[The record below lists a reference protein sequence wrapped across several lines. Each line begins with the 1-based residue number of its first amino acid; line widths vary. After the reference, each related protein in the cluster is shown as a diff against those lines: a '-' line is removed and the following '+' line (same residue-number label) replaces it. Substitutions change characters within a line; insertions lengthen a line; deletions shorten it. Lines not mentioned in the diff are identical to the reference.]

1 MTYSAK
7 EFFDG
12 SRNYSLP
19 LTKVAV
25 VDTETLGLDA
35 RWNPDLPIYCTCI
48 LEVALDGKQKVKRYY
63 NVTRAIERLQELLA
77 DGWLLVMHNAK
88 HDLSVLNIR
97 GLNHTI
103 VPGELSIFCT
113 QVAEYTI
120 DSTRESYS
128 LQSLTGAKD
137 DVIQKFV
144 EVGILEK
151 LLPNTE
157 FWSID
162 WSTNTEAVKLIADY
176 CVGDVK
182 ATLMLYKAQAKEYN
196 EEPRFINTLAYLEF
210 PMLSVLSELEVS
222 GSAVDMSSLAS
233 ITQDLYADKE
243 QLEKQI
249 ALEAGMLPTLKWNE
263 KKSRYIPFV
272 KTYTNGAIERF
283 KEGSSEEWKGYRN
296 KNNLLKHYIDNDGI
310 ALTMWEGHIPS
321 DTDGCFIYDH
331 CPLVKFNSSAATGHV
346 WWLLNRYC
354 PDVLEAAES
363 TKVGKPKLDKNFIAD
378 ISEQIP
384 ESLPIA
390 KITQVNKTL
399 SMVEGI
405 SKHIQHNHRIHP
417 SFQNTR
423 TRTTRLSCTNPNLQQ
438 MTRVG
443 TIINGTDYGKRI
455 RSLFSSPSGSKILV
469 ADLDRIE
476 IAVLAFFLDAMC
488 NDSNLKNTVNDPSVD
503 VHQANADLWGVS
515 RTVAKTII
523 FLLVYGGQPPLMF
536 KRGLTKTLEEAKQ
549 TFDTVNR
556 NQPAIQQAKLKVY
569 KRIEKVGYISNPF
582 RARGRYPEL
591 MGSKW
596 ERLRGERQS
605 FNYLIQKTA
614 RDVMHLLTI
623 HSLPI
628 IKSFNA
634 KVVNLV
640 HDELVVECPESEA
653 EQLKIALNSLWNNR
667 LDLLAGTRVNGDWN
681 IGNNWAEA
689 K

>member
-1 MTYSAK
+1 MTYSAE

-19 LTKVAV
+19 LTKIAV

-35 RWNPDLPIYCTCI
+35 RWNSDLPVYCTCI
-48 LEVALDGKQKVKRYY
+48 LEVAPDGKQKVKRYY

-88 HDLSVLNIR
+88 HDLSVLNVR

-103 VPGELSIFCT
+103 VPGELSVYCT

-137 DVIQKFV
+137 NVIASFV
-144 EVGILEK
+144 EKGLLEK
-151 LLPNTE
+151 PIPSTE

-162 WSTNTEAVKLIADY
+162 WSDKSRRGYSLALETIADY

-196 EEPRFINTLAYLEF
+196 NEPRFINTLAFLEF
-210 PMLSVLSELEVS
+210 PMLSVLSELEIS
-222 GSAVDMSSLAS
+222 GSAIDMASLGS
-233 ITQDLYADKE
+233 ITYDLHVDKD

-249 ALEAGMLPTLKWNE
+249 AVEAGMLPTLKWSE
-263 KKSRYIPFV
+263 KKNRYIPFV
-272 KTYTNGAIERF
+272 KTYTGGAIERY

-296 KNNLLKHYIDNDGI
+296 KNNLLKHYIDNDGC

-321 DTDGCFIYDH
+321 VTDGCFVYDH

-390 KITQVNKTL
+390 NITKVNKTL

-423 TRTTRLSCTNPNLQQ
+423 TRTTRLSCANPNLQQ
-438 MTRVG
+438 MPRVG

-469 ADLDRIE
+469 ADL
-476 IAVLAFFLDAMC
+476 
-488 NDSNLKNTVNDPSVD
+488 NLTV
-503 VHQANADLWGVS
+503 
-515 RTVAKTII
+515 
-523 FLLVYGGQPPLMF
+523 
-536 KRGLTKTLEEAKQ
+536 
-549 TFDTVNR
+549 
-556 NQPAIQQAKLKVY
+556 
-569 KRIEKVGYISNPF
+569 
-582 RARGRYPEL
+582 
-591 MGSKW
+591 
-596 ERLRGERQS
+596 
-605 FNYLIQKTA
+605 
-614 RDVMHLLTI
+614 
-623 HSLPI
+623 
-628 IKSFNA
+628 
-634 KVVNLV
+634 
-640 HDELVVECPESEA
+640 
-653 EQLKIALNSLWNNR
+653 
-667 LDLLAGTRVNGDWN
+667 
-681 IGNNWAEA
+681 
-689 K
+689 